1 MKTPLTPS
9 RNLWITLAALAASAV
24 LAPPADARWNDD
36 TWAEGNLVNVQLC
49 VGGRPA
55 PLYPSPQGDER
66 HYFQAV
72 EGGNYS
78 VMLRNNSDERVGVLI
93 AVDGLNVVSGERT
106 SLSADKPMYVLG
118 PRETATIQGWRTSL
132 DEVQRFVFVDEQH
145 SYAER
150 TGQANGDMG
159 WIRVLAFREQRSWWQ
174 RRHGDR
180 WNRRPSY
187 DERGGREEAPDNW
200 PPAPI
205 ERGAAPSAVPPGH
218 DEAAPSA
225 ARSESKGLRTDAMQE
240 REALAGHN
248 DGDSYPGTGW
258 GEQRNDSVRRV
269 EFTAERVA
277 TDHHVIRYEYAS
289 GLRALGIFPD
299 HDRLRDRDHGALG
312 FARPPRW

>member
-9 RNLWITLAALAASAV
+9 RNLWITLAALAAGIA

-36 TWAEGNLVNVQLC
+36 TWAEGSLVNVQLS

-72 EGGNYS
+72 DGDNYS
-78 VMLRNNSDERVGVLI
+78 VMLRNNSGERVGVLI

-106 SLSADKPMYVLG
+106 SLSADEPMYVLG

-132 DEVQRFVFVDEQH
+132 DQVQRFVFVEEQR

-159 WIRVLAFREQRSWWQ
+159 WIRVLAFREQR
-174 RRHGDR
+174 
-180 WNRRPSY
+180 
-187 DERGGREEAPDNW
+187 
-200 PPAPI
+200 
-205 ERGAAPSAVPPGH
+205 
-218 DEAAPSA
+218 AAPSA
-225 ARSESKGLRTDAMQE
+225 APPGRHEAAPPTERSESKGSRKDAMSE
-240 REALAGHN
+240 NEAAASRS

-258 GEQRNDSVRRV
+258 GEQRTDSVRRI
-269 EFTAERVA
+269 EFTAERIA
-277 TDHHVIRYEYAS
+277 TDHHIIRYEYAS

-299 HDRLRDRDHGALG
+299 RDRLRDRDHGALG

>member
-9 RNLWITLAALAASAV
+9 RSLGIALAAVAAGAFCFPS
-24 LAPPADARWNDD
+24 ADAHWNDD
-36 TWAEGNLVNVQLC
+36 TWAEGSLVDVQLC
-49 VGGRPA
+49 VSGRPA

-72 EGGNYS
+72 DGGNYA
-78 VMLRNNSDERVGVLI
+78 VMLRNNTGERIGVLI

-106 SLSADKPMYVLG
+106 GLSADESMYVLG
-118 PRETATIQGWRTSL
+118 PRETTTIQGWRTSL
-132 DEVQRFVFVDEQH
+132 DEVQRFVFVDEQR

-159 WIRVLAFREQRSWWQ
+159 WIRVLAFREQRPWWE

-180 WNRRPSY
+180 WNRRPSH
-187 DERGGREEAPDNW
+187 DEQGRREEAPGDW
-200 PPAPI
+200 PRAPI
-205 ERGAAPSAVPPGH
+205 EQGATPSAVPREH
-218 DEAAPSA
+218 SEAVPPT
-225 ARSESKGLRTDAMQE
+225 ARSESDGLKKDAMQE
-240 REALAGHN
+240 NEALADRR

-258 GEQRNDSVRRV
+258 GDHRHDSVRPV
-269 EFTAERVA
+269 EFTAERIA

-299 HDRLRDRDHGALG
+299 HDRLCDRDHGALG

>member
-1 MKTPLTPS
+1 
-9 RNLWITLAALAASAV
+9 
-24 LAPPADARWNDD
+24 
-36 TWAEGNLVNVQLC
+36 VNVQLC

-78 VMLRNNSDERVGVLI
+78 VTLRNNSGERVGVLI

-106 SLSADKPMYVLG
+106 NLSADEPMYVLG

-132 DEVQRFVFVDEQH
+132 DEVQRFVFVDEQR

-180 WNRRPSY
+180 WNRRPGY
-187 DERGGREEAPDNW
+187 DERGGREEAPDTR

-205 ERGAAPSAVPPGH
+205 EQ
-218 DEAAPSA
+218 EAAPPT
-225 ARSESKGLRTDAMQE
+225 ARSESKGLRKDTMPE
-240 REALAGHN
+240 NEALAGRN

-299 HDRLRDRDHGALG
+299 HNRLHDRDHGALG
-312 FARPPRW
+312 FARPPRR